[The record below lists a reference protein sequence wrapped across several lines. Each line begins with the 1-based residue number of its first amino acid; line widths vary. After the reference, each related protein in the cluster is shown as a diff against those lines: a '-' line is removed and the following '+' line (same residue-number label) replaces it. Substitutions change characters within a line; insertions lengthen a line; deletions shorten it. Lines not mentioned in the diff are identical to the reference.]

1 MPIPNPKIIFAIIYF
16 SYMISV
22 RATNV
27 TQCTLFTDVPVPDN
41 VEIGNCDEPPCIV
54 PINSTINIAMNFTSP
69 RTLGNIFPIAIGD
82 TFNSVINFPLEEED
96 ACDGIVNT
104 ECPLEEGEDVEY
116 KSQISVSSDFG
127 EIYFSLEYYLFDRDA
142 ENFFECFKVDIQMVL
157 TD

>member
-1 MPIPNPKIIFAIIYF
+1 M
-16 SYMISV
+16 
-22 RATNV
+22 
-27 TQCTLFTDVPVPDN
+27 
-41 VEIGNCDEPPCIV
+41 
-54 PINSTINIAMNFTSP
+54 
-69 RTLGNIFPIAIGD
+69 
-82 TFNSVINFPLEEED
+82 VINFPLEEED